1 MARYVGGR
9 IVPTHGGVWDGSKS
23 YEELTIVLRE
33 DTGDS
38 YISKRPVPAGTAITE
53 EHYWVLYSVYNE
65 QITRAEQHLDSTAS
79 AIRSEMDQQT
89 KTVTERME
97 QAEDT
102 TDKRAAA
109 AEKVSNNNKAEITAR
124 MGQIEARQEANV
136 RASTDASADYAA
148 EVVDARVDGNGITYQ
163 SLGMMARNT
172 ARSLEEAIARVMVTP
187 RDTTFF
193 NQEVLFERMLIAYT
207 ATKTSS
213 WQHAETFNDI
223 PMGPGERFTLN
234 VSYANALGTMPFMI
248 YYVDAEGNDID
259 RSLTN
264 MDENGRVSKEY
275 KTPEGT
281 DHLRLVVNLISNAQT
296 AGEEV
301 IVGEVYYAIGVSI
314 TKGEIV
320 ADKRILVSNQN
331 LGPSARRYVLG
342 LRNATKLPNY
352 NTQDM
357 TLTLY
362 PGTVLIDPVT
372 GQEIIR
378 TEEEIVLPRDGHSQI
393 NLFYFDT
400 ESNEF
405 GLLYARSLSDTHILL
420 GYLNGATGIG
430 QLMTPYTIDAQ
441 IEPEPEPEPEQE
453 YELPAKWT
461 AAIPTIR
468 EMQGKKFC
476 FAIQT
481 DTHYYSGKG
490 QDYANN
496 LNRLTRAIAFDFVAN
511 LGDVIQGYAGDY
523 DRIDLTRESMTEIME
538 RYVDGIRCPF
548 FVTIGNHE
556 TNQMNYAVHPEDG
569 TIHPDE
575 LYARL
580 IAPARNTMKSPVFD
594 GRSAYYYQDF
604 QDAGIRVIVLNT
616 TDGVPK
622 EDGSGLDSNFKISDT
637 QYAWLTTKALDTDLA
652 VVVMSHCPLIA
663 GWSDGNNATQ
673 SLKNAMAAIVAF
685 KEAGG
690 TVAGCYFGHTH
701 KQESQMHNGI
711 PVLTFRNGDMAEAV
725 FIDMDSRKIETLPIG
740 FSGASREFTF

>member
-79 AIRSEMDQQT
+79 AIRSEMNAQKQQ
-89 KTVTERME
+89 VTARME
-97 QAEDT
+97 QAEENVDQ
-102 TDKRAAA
+102 RASA
-109 AEKVSNNNKAEITAR
+109 AESLSNQNKAALEQR
-124 MGQIEARQEANV
+124 MSVIEARQEANIH
-136 RASTDASADYAA
+136 ASTDASADYAA
-148 EVVDARVDGNGITYQ
+148 EVVDARVDGKGVTYH
-163 SLGMMARNT
+163 SVGMMARNT
-172 ARSLEEAIARVMVTP
+172 AKTLEEAISHVMVTP
-187 RDTTFF
+187 QDTTFLS
-193 NQEVLFERMLIAYT
+193 QEVLFERMLIAYT
-207 ATKTSS
+207 ATKTTS
-213 WQHAETFNDI
+213 WQYAERFDDI
-223 PMGPGERFTLN
+223 PMGPGERFCLN
-234 VSYANALGTMPFMI
+234 VSYAHAPGTMPFMI

-264 MDENGRVSKEY
+264 TDENGRVSKEY

-281 DHLRLVVNLISNAQT
+281 DHIRLVVNLISNAQT

-301 IVGEVYYAIGVSI
+301 IVGEVYYAIGVNI

-320 ADKRILVSNQN
+320 ADKRILMSNQN

-372 GQEIIR
+372 GLEVIR
-378 TEEEIVLPRDGHSQI
+378 TEEEIVLQRDGHSQI
-393 NLFYFDT
+393 NLLYFDT

-405 GLLYARSLSDTHILL
+405 ALLYARSLSDTQILL
-420 GYLNGATGIG
+420 GYLNGSTGIG

-441 IEPEPEPEPEQE
+441 IEPEPGPEPE
-453 YELPAKWT
+453 YELPTKWKE
-461 AAIPTIR
+461 AIPTIR
-468 EMQGKKFC
+468 EKQGRQFC
-476 FAIQT
+476 FVIQT

-490 QDYANN
+490 RDYANN
-496 LNRLTRAIAFDFVAN
+496 LNHLTREIAFDFVAN

-580 IAPARNTMKSPVFD
+580 IAPARNTMKSPVFN

-604 QDAGIRVIVLNT
+604 PDAGIRVIMLNT
-616 TDGVPK
+616 TDGVQK

-637 QYAWLTTKALDTDLA
+637 QYAWLTTKALNTDLA
-652 VVVMSHCPLIA
+652 VIVMGHCPLIT

-673 SLKNAMAAIVAF
+673 SMKNAMAAIAAY
-685 KEAGG
+685 KDAGG
-690 TVAGCYFGHTH
+690 VVAGCYFGHTH
-701 KQESQMHNGI
+701 KQESQIYEDI
-711 PVLTFRNGDMAEAV
+711 PILTFRNGDVAEAV
-725 FIDMDSRKIETLPIG
+725 FIDLEGRTIETFPIG
-740 FSGASREFTF
+740 FTGESRTVNF